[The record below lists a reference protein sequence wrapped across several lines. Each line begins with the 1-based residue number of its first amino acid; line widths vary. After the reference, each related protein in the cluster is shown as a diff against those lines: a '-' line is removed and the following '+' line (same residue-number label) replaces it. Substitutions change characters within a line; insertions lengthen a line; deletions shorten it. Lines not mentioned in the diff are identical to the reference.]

1 MSPELLEGIVKRIV
15 AGYNPDKIILFGSYA
30 YGTPTS
36 GSDIDLFIIK
46 DDDRR
51 RVERFC
57 EVMKILRDVKGVPI
71 EPLMFTNEEFERRL
85 ELEDDFILEIANKG
99 KVLYERKQ

>member
-1 MSPELLEGIVKRIV
+1 MSPELLESIVRKIV
-15 AGYNPDKIILFGSYA
+15 DGYNPDKIVLFGSYA
-30 YGTPTS
+30 YGTPTP

-51 RVERFC
+51 RIERFC
-57 EVMKILRDVKGVPI
+57 EIMKILREVKGVPI
-71 EPLMFTNEEFERRL
+71 EPLMFTNKEFERRL
-85 ELEDDFILEIANKG
+85 ELEDDFILEIAAKG